1 MFFFLTGDSGAR
13 NDQLFSILG
22 YGSISWSSLYIL
34 GVPLGAYISA
44 KGLGE
49 FKLTTPREA
58 AELLRVFFGGVV
70 MGIGGALAGG

>member
-1 MFFFLTGDSGAR
+1 L
-13 NDQLFSILG
+13 
-22 YGSISWSSLYIL
+22 
-34 GVPLGAYISA
+34 SA

-58 AELLRVFFGGVV
+58 TELLRVFFGGVV

>member
-1 MFFFLTGDSGAR
+1 
-13 NDQLFSILG
+13 
-22 YGSISWSSLYIL
+22 
-34 GVPLGAYISA
+34 LGAYISA